1 MDTPHEHEQHTDT
14 PKEGTSFFSDVL
26 RFTIIALAIVLPIRV
41 FVAQPF
47 IVSGSSMDPTFTDG
61 QYLIVD
67 EISYRLESPERGD
80 VVIFR
85 FPKDRSKYFIKRVI
99 GLPGETIEIQ
109 GNAITV
115 RNTAHP
121 EGVVLEEPYAV
132 ADGSTFLS
140 ATLQDEEYFVLG
152 DNRPASSD
160 SRSWGV
166 LPRKFIVGRAFLRL
180 LPVQTISVFP
190 GVYHSE

>member
-1 MDTPHEHEQHTDT
+1 MRCFAVTPTTARHSCVKRDNSSTIHATNMDTPDEHEQHTDT

-109 GNAITV
+109 GGAITV
-115 RNTAHP
+115 R
-121 EGVVLEEPYAV
+121 
-132 ADGSTFLS
+132 
-140 ATLQDEEYFVLG
+140 
-152 DNRPASSD
+152 
-160 SRSWGV
+160 
-166 LPRKFIVGRAFLRL
+166 
-180 LPVQTISVFP
+180 
-190 GVYHSE
+190 